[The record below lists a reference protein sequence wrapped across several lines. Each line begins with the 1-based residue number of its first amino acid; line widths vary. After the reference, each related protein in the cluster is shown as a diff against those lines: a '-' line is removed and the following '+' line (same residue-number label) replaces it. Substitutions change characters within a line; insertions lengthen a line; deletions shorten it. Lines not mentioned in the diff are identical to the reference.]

1 MEDPQNEILVSI
13 CCTAYNH
20 EKYIEQALE
29 GFVMQQC
36 NFKFEILVSDDASTD
51 NTASI
56 IKRYESNYPYLFQ
69 VFYLNENQYSKGN
82 KPLFN
87 ILFPATKGKYIALC
101 EGDDYWTDP
110 LKLQKQVDF
119 LEENEEFSMI
129 CTNAEVIINDSGKN
143 TNITTGLT
151 LLQESRTVYA
161 TEIISKWMVPTASVL
176 FRRNFLGK
184 DLDEISGNKDF
195 MFGDTVLFL
204 YLASKGKVYGMK
216 DFTVAYRRHEG
227 GATNIPIDIIYY
239 EKDYRHLRKLIA
251 VFGNHLLTETVK
263 FRLSDYALSLG
274 FYNLKKG
281 KVASGLKYFH
291 SSIRYNP
298 KCLQNYLLNKFS

>member
-119 LEENEEFSMI
+119 LEENEEYSM
-129 CTNAEVIINDSGKN
+129 CFTN
-143 TNITTGLT
+143 
-151 LLQESRTVYA
+151 R
-161 TEIISKWMVPTASVL
+161 SVL
-176 FRRNFLGK
+176 DENNILKSFAPLERDYNVVNVLEGFVAHTLTIMFRNTDAIVKKSTSFIFNVGDRPLTYFCSLAGKVKLLKDDTAVYRYNGLGAWSSKKDDNLVYQNLKNLKQFHTLVGINNYQYLLVSASNNFLSNILK
-184 DLDEISGNKDF
+184 KKNFSNFIRLNQQLRELEIPVN
-195 MFGDTVLFL
+195 
-204 YLASKGKVYGMK
+204 KVYIHI
-216 DFTVAYRRHEG
+216 A
-227 GATNIPIDIIYY
+227 NYY
-239 EKDYRHLRKLIA
+239 LSILKRKLKI
-251 VFGNHLLTETVK
+251 
-263 FRLSDYALSLG
+263 
-274 FYNLKKG
+274 
-281 KVASGLKYFH
+281 
-291 SSIRYNP
+291 
-298 KCLQNYLLNKFS
+298 